1 MEMGRSKAGPFL
13 LDVGGGEIDGD
24 PAVGEV
30 VAGVLEGR
38 LDPVLALL
46 HRPVGE
52 PDRGELGEPLG
63 DVHLHVHQDGVD
75 ADQGAAQ
82 DLG

>member
-1 MEMGRSKAGPFL
+1 MEIGRSKQAPFL
-13 LDVGGGEIDGD
+13 LDVRGGEVDGD

-30 VAGVLEGR
+30 VAGVLERR

-52 PDRGELGEPLG
+52 PDGGELGEPLG
-63 DVHLHVHQDGVD
+63 DIDFHVHQDGVD
-75 ADQGAAQ
+75 AEDGAAQ
-82 DLG
+82 DFG